1 MNFSYYSP
9 LFLQVFRIITKN
21 FVAISSNSLSRFTSS
36 ILSIPYSVA
45 LSFVEMSLTLVDFGI
60 LTCYV
65 SIFSTSGVFLTA
77 MG

>member
-1 MNFSYYSP
+1 
-9 LFLQVFRIITKN
+9 
-21 FVAISSNSLSRFTSS
+21 
-36 ILSIPYSVA
+36 LSIPYSVA